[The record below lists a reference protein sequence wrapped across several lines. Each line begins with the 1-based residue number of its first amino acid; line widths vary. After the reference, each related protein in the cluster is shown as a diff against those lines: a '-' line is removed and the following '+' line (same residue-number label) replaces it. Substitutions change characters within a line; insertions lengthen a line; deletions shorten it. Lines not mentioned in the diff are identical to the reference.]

1 MDSIYIK
8 DYIKEKRPA
17 LSASSLATYASIIKK
32 LYNNC
37 FGEGKVDFSKFDDVN
52 SVMTHLAEVPANK
65 RKTILSAL
73 VVITSNETYRDKMM
87 EDCKKNTAYIAGH
100 PATEYSIN
108 QEQIR
113 DIFDKVKKDAEFYMK
128 KKTDLTMNELQIIQ
142 KYIILCI
149 LSGIYIAPRRLKDFT
164 DFKIKNVG
172 ENDNYIDKKT
182 LVFVSYKT
190 AKTYGEQRIEMPKE
204 LVSILKKWV
213 KINPTEYLL
222 FNHKGEKLIYTNLT
236 QRLNEILGK
245 GLSVNAL
252 RHSFLKEKY
261 TDYSK
266 LDKEL
271 VKDMSN
277 MGSSKANL
285 DAYLC

>member
-1 MDSIYIK
+1 M
-8 DYIKEKRPA
+8 
-17 LSASSLATYASIIKK
+17 
-32 LYNNC
+32 
-37 FGEGKVDFSKFDDVN
+37 
-52 SVMTHLAEVPANK
+52 
-65 RKTILSAL
+65 
-73 VVITSNETYRDKMM
+73 
-87 EDCKKNTAYIAGH
+87 
-100 PATEYSIN
+100 
-108 QEQIR
+108 
-113 DIFDKVKKDAEFYMK
+113 
-128 KKTDLTMNELQIIQ
+128 
-142 KYIILCI
+142 
-149 LSGIYIAPRRLKDFT
+149 
-164 DFKIKNVG
+164 
-172 ENDNYIDKKT
+172 
-182 LVFVSYKT
+182 SYKT

-204 LVSILKKWV
+204 VVSILKKWV

>member
-1 MDSIYIK
+1 MESTYIK

-52 SVMTHLAEVPANK
+52 AVMTHLAEVPANK

-87 EDCKKNTAYIAGH
+87 EDCKKYTADIAEH
-100 PATEYSIN
+100 PSTEHSIN

-113 DIFDKVKKDAEFYMK
+113 DIFDTVKKNAKFYMK
-128 KKTDLTMNELQIIQ
+128 KKENLTMNELQIIQ
-142 KYIILCI
+142 KYIILCL

-190 AKTYGEQRIEMPKE
+190 AKTYGEQRIDMPKE
-204 LVSILKKWV
+204 LINILKGWV
-213 KINPTEYLL
+213 KINPSDYLL

-236 QRLNEILGK
+236 QRLNDILGK

-252 RHSFLKEKY
+252 RHSFLKDKY
-261 TDYSK
+261 TEHSAK
-266 LDKEL
+266 EKEL
-271 VKDMSN
+271 VKDMTD
-277 MGSSKANL
+277 MGSSKAQL
-285 DAYLC
+285 DSYLC